1 LILGTILGS
10 VSFEDA
16 EAKKDD
22 NNGNNGCEKSNPKSK
37 ACEKNPNADPP
48 TELDDIWQYR
58 EHDTETIFDP
68 EFTFSNTGTDNI
80 LRVDSSFNSI
90 GNGIVFKTFDKA
102 DIIGKDI
109 KITWA
114 NDRNG
119 PGVTSGITIAV
130 LDGSYDRSDNADF
143 PSNGPLLIKGGGALD
158 VFTTFLVFSE
168 QTDTLTAS
176 LTGSVLEEVTVFV
189 NRLDGHLSTSNF
201 LEVRSIEIVGLGSW
215 SFENSIITAE
225 QIGTFGDFGTIE
237 TTLSQ
242 P

>member
-1 LILGTILGS
+1 MFLLTISALLGFTQ
-10 VSFEDA
+10 VSNAFA
-16 EAKKDD
+16 LD
-22 NNGNNGCEKSNPKSK
+22 N
-37 ACEKNPNADPP
+37 
-48 TELDDIWQYR
+48 IWQYR
-58 EHDTETIFDP
+58 EHDDSINFDP

-90 GNGIVFKTFDKA
+90 GNGFVFKTFDKA

-119 PGVTSGITIAV
+119 PGVTSGISIRV
-130 LDGSYDRSDNADF
+130 LDGSYDRSDNVDF
-143 PSNGPLLIKGGGALD
+143 PLNGPVLIKGGGALD
-158 VFTTFLVFSE
+158 VFSTFLVFSE

-189 NRLDGHLSTSNF
+189 LRRDGHLSTSNF
-201 LEVRSIEIVGLGSW
+201 LEVRSIEIVGLGLW

-225 QIGTFGDFGTIE
+225 QTGTFGDFGTIE